1 MKKNSNTYFVTNP
14 EFGFETAGVTV
25 SAVYHPSPAGSVLK
39 PVYMIEISADAPE
52 RAVKLDEFVAAIS
65 RVFAREPA
73 LGEVCAWMHEVSDD
87 PADDVLVVNVAFEP
101 DGFSFERLEACAVE
115 LVTGLG
121 FGAW

>member
-39 PVYMIEISADAPE
+39 PVYMIEINVEPG
-52 RAVKLDEFVAAIS
+52 RPVKLDEFVAAVS

-73 LGEVCAWMHEVSDD
+73 LGEVCAWMHEVGDD

-101 DGFSFERLEACAVE
+101 DGFSFERLEACAAE
-115 LVTGLG
+115 LVAGLG